1 MKTHYKPGE
10 FAKMLNV
17 TVKTLQ
23 NWDNAKKLIAYRN
36 PQGRRFYTHAQYE
49 AYMGIQ
55 NENKVGKTIIYGRVS
70 SNGQKEDLENQISFL
85 REFANARGMI
95 VDQVMTDVG
104 SGLNYKRKKW
114 NALLDDCFG
123 GKVSTIIIAHKDR
136 FVRFGY
142 EWFESFLKNRGVK
155 IIVVTNDKLS
165 PQQELVEDLV
175 SIIHVFS
182 CRIYGLRKYK
192 KKIAGERFEKS
203 L

>member
-1 MKTHYKPGE
+1 MKKIYKPNE

-23 NWDNAKKLIAYRN
+23 NWDNDGKLIAYRN
-36 PQGRRFYTHAQYE
+36 PSGRRFYTNEQYE
-49 AYMGIQ
+49 AYMGINQ
-55 NENKVGKTIIYGRVS
+55 RNQVGKTVIYGRVS
-70 SNGQKEDLENQISFL
+70 NNGQKDDLQNQLAFL

-95 VDQVMTDVG
+95 VDDVMTDIG
-104 SGLNYKRKKW
+104 SGLNYKRKHW
-114 NALLDDCFG
+114 NALLEDCFDG
-123 GKVSTIIIAHKDR
+123 QISTIIVAHKDR

-142 EWFESFLKNRGVK
+142 EWFESFLSKRGVK
-155 IIVVTNDKLS
+155 VLVVNNETLS

-192 KKIAGERFEKS
+192 KKIEEDESFE
-203 L
+203 